1 MVELILFI
9 GFIGFVVVLFRFM
22 RKREIEAFMEAD
34 LSEFQGFASGRDDVE
49 VVATPQEDVAAAT
62 NVVSLTSARPV
73 REPDIRFTARDSVFD
88 EIHRNFLAV
97 LEQVLDNRF
106 RVFVH
111 VPLSDFLRVEAGN
124 IDLRQRAISFLVCD
138 RDKLRISC
146 GIMLQGASPT
156 EVAHFK
162 FLEEAFG
169 QIEKPLV
176 TFPMLTEYSHK
187 EVNEKLGEALKAA
200 LKTRTCPQ
208 CGGDMVVRKATKGA
222 NAGKSFW
229 VCKEFPSCKGIM
241 RVGRW

>member
-1 MVELILFI
+1 MAEFILII
-9 GFIGFVVVLFRFM
+9 GFIGFVVMLFRYI

-34 LSEFQGFASGRDDVE
+34 LSEFQGFASRRDDVE
-49 VVATPQEDVAAAT
+49 VVPAPKEDVAAAT
-62 NVVSLTSARPV
+62 NVVSLTSARSI
-73 REPDIRFTARDSVFD
+73 REPDIRFTARSSVFD

-111 VPLSDFLRVEAGN
+111 VPLSDFLRVETGN

-138 RDKLRISC
+138 RDKLRIAC

-162 FLEEAFG
+162 FLEDAFG

-187 EVNEKLGEALKAA
+187 EVNETVGEALKAS
-200 LKTRTCPQ
+200 LKTRTCPK

-222 NAGKSFW
+222 NAGRSFW
-229 VCKEFPSCKGIM
+229 VCKDFLSCKGIM